1 MWLGGIYPA
10 PEWKWYQIL
19 IYLSIHTASEW
30 STFFT
35 QPERHYTYIYSEQD
49 GCLRLFNHFQKIIC
63 WWRRNWCNL
72 SDQKSR
78 QDNNKIKNP
87 LSFSNNWQQQT
98 QNWYRN
104 NNEKQKKFSK
114 FSFWSIFLT
123 LYCLHICLSGI
134 RCVFMPIGIGFRSGI
149 SQVLERESGTFVFY
163 LRISGHTHEECP
175 FSYNSESAAAI
186 SLVSVNLP
194 FFEN

>member
-1 MWLGGIYPA
+1 MIYILYPT
-10 PEWKWYQIL
+10 WK
-19 IYLSIHTASEW
+19 A
-30 STFFT
+30 
-35 QPERHYTYIYSEQD
+35 YTYIYSEQD

-149 SQVLERESGTFVFY
+149 RPGPWKGKWYFCVLFTNQRSHSRRMSIQLQLRVCCRHFSSECKSTFFRK
-163 LRISGHTHEECP
+163 LADNANW
-175 FSYNSESAAAI
+175 NS
-186 SLVSVNLP
+186 
-194 FFEN
+194 